1 MAEDNGNGK
10 VTLALTKQQL
20 EQLLTDVSAIKE
32 DSRDTNTRIVRLE
45 EFSKTVSHEL
55 WHDNR
60 SRMQANEAGIQEAK
74 TEARTA
80 MCWTKAAILPISLAV
95 VCGLIMVFVTF
106 AR

>member
-1 MAEDNGNGK
+1 MEQQVNGK
-10 VTLALTKQQL
+10 VQMALTQAQVKQLFSDMQ
-20 EQLLTDVSAIKE
+20 EIKE
-32 DSRDTNTRIVRLE
+32 RSRDTNERIIRIE
-45 EFSKTVSHEL
+45 EFNRGVSHEL

-106 AR
+106 VR